1 MSGRV
6 FAVLAASLLVLFAG
20 WKSLYI
26 VNETERAVELWFGE
40 VDNADVDPGL
50 HILIPIANQVLVF
63 DGRVQTLD
71 ARPKDYLTLEKKRLI
86 VDSFLKWRISNVK
99 KYYTATS
106 GDAFRAADILASRVD
121 TGLRNQFGQRTLNE
135 VVSGE
140 RDELMIELRQT
151 LSAITEV
158 EFGIEVI
165 DIRVKRI
172 DLPPEVSQ
180 SVYDRMR
187 AGRELEARELRSKGK
202 ELAEGIRADADRQ
215 KTVLLA
221 EAFREAETS
230 RGQGDGAAA
239 SIYAKAYNQDP
250 EFYSFYR
257 SLDAYK
263 RTFGN
268 KGDVMLVE
276 PDSDFFKYLRD
287 PKKR

>member
-1 MSGRV
+1 MSGRN
-6 FAVLAASLLVLFAG
+6 FFILAAALVVIFIG
-20 WKSLYI
+20 TKCLYI
-26 VNETERAVELWFGE
+26 VNETERAVKLQFGE
-40 VDNADVDPGL
+40 VVDPDVGPGL
-50 HILIPIANQVLVF
+50 HFMFPIVNQVRKF

-86 VDSFLKWRISNVK
+86 VDSFLKWRVSNVK
-99 KYYTATS
+99 SYYTATS
-106 GDAFRAADILASRVD
+106 GDEFRAADILSSRVD

-140 RDELMIELRQT
+140 REELMQELR
-151 LSAITEV
+151 LSLSKITE
-158 EFGIEVI
+158 EELGIEVV

-172 DLPPEVSQ
+172 DLPTEVSQ

-187 AGRELEARELRSKGK
+187 AEREREARELRSKGK

-221 EAFREAETS
+221 EAFREAETA
-230 RGQGDGAAA
+230 RGEGDGSAAA
-239 SIYAKAYNQDP
+239 IYAKAYKQDP

-263 RTFGN
+263 ATFGS
-268 KGDVMLVE
+268 KGDVMVVE
-276 PDSDFFKYLRD
+276 PGSDFFKYLKN
-287 PKKR
+287 PNGK

>member
-1 MSGRV
+1 MSSRV
-6 FAVLAASLLVLFAG
+6 FAVLAVCLLVLFGAS
-20 WKSLYI
+20 KSLYI
-26 VNETERAVELWFGE
+26 LKETERGVELWFGE
-40 VDNADVDPGL
+40 VSNADVAPGL
-50 HILIPIANQVLVF
+50 HLLVPIANHVLIF

-106 GDAFRAADILASRVD
+106 GDEFRAADILASRVD

-140 RDELMIELRQT
+140 RDELMTELRQE
-151 LSAITEV
+151 LSKITEA

-230 RGQGDGAAA
+230 RGEGDGAAA
-239 SIYAKAYNQDP
+239 SIYAKAYTRDP

-257 SLDAYK
+257 SLSAYK
-263 RTFGN
+263 KTFGN